1 MDVLVPFAGRDP
13 KTRLGNTLSS
23 DERRAIAASMRR
35 DVCEAIRD
43 AGYEPTVLSTAPIDT
58 DVPVVVDERS
68 LSVAVNDRL
77 DPPMAVV
84 MADLPLA
91 TPEALTR
98 IFDADGDVVIAPGL
112 GGGTNVLLV
121 RHPEFRVDYHGAS
134 VRDHRRAATEIGA
147 TIETVDS
154 FRLAVDVDETADFVE
169 VLLHTDGRTAQWL
182 EDVGFRLRVDGGRV
196 GIDRA

>member
-13 KTRLGNTLSS
+13 KTRLGDVLSS
-23 DERRAIAASMRR
+23 DERRAFAESMRR

-43 AGYEPTVLSTAPIDT
+43 AGYEPTVLSTAPIDA
-58 DVPVVVDERS
+58 DVQVVVDERP

-77 DPPMAVV
+77 EPPVAVV

-91 TPEALTR
+91 TSDALKR
-98 IFDADGDVVIAPGL
+98 FFDADGDVVIAPGL
-112 GGGTNVLLV
+112 GGGTNGLLV

-169 VLLHTDGRTAQWL
+169 VLLHTDGHTARWL
-182 EDVGFRLRVDGGRV
+182 EDAGFRLRVDGGRV
-196 GIDRA
+196 GIERA

>member
-196 GIDRA
+196 GIERA

>member
-43 AGYEPTVLSTAPIDT
+43 AGYEPTVLSTAPIDA

-196 GIDRA
+196 GIERA

>member
-13 KTRLGNTLSS
+13 KTRLGNVLSS

-43 AGYEPTVLSTAPIDT
+43 AGYEPTVLSTAPIDA
-58 DVPVVVDERS
+58 DVQVVVDERP

-91 TPEALTR
+91 TPDALTR
-98 IFDADGDVVIAPGL
+98 FFDTDGDVVIAPGL
-112 GGGTNVLLV
+112 GGGTNALLV
-121 RHPEFRVDYHGAS
+121 RHTEFRVDYHGAS
-134 VRDHRRAATEIGA
+134 VRDHRRAAAEIGA

-154 FRLAVDVDETADFVE
+154 YRLAVDVDETADFVE

-182 EDVGFRLRVDGGRV
+182 DDVGFRLRVDGGRV
-196 GIDRA
+196 GIERA